1 MKLLKYIS
9 IVLVVFAVFTSCEKN
24 FEDINANVDDP
35 ATVPSSM
42 LIGTA
47 LRDVVNE
54 LYSTFNGLEHGETWI
69 QHISMVQYNDPERY
83 KPRTNTMD
91 NLWARIYTSASQ
103 ANQMQ
108 LLALEEGNSVNQGIA
123 LTIKAMC
130 FLYLTDF
137 YGDIPFSEAL
147 KGPSEGE
154 FTPAYDSQ
162 ADVYAGVL
170 TMLDEAMTFLNTGE
184 GATDPNMDIMYAGD
198 ASKWLKFATSLKFRA
213 VMRMSGKMSDSEVT
227 GLLQPLVNSGN
238 LFESNDDE
246 AKVVY
251 LSESPEANP
260 IYETIVAGGR
270 AEFKLAQTFVDHLK
284 ATSDPRLAVYAQPA
298 VATGEY
304 VGKPSGF
311 EESPLP
317 GYGYDDV
324 SAIGTFYLEATSP
337 GYFLSYTELLFLM
350 AEAAKQGWISGGET
364 AAQEYYEAAIL
375 NSLTEN
381 GVGDS
386 YASFIALGG
395 IAYNSGDAL
404 KQIGT
409 QKWAAL
415 FCQGWEAWTEWR
427 RVGYP
432 VLTPAADGYINEIP
446 SRLEYE
452 SNEVS
457 INGPNY
463 QAAVTALGGDGDE
476 LTTPVWWMN

>member
-9 IVLVVFAVFTSCEKN
+9 IFFVVTALFSGCENN
-24 FEDINANVDDP
+24 FEEINANVDDP

-47 LRDVVNE
+47 LRDVANE

-91 NLWARIYTSASQ
+91 NLWARIYTSASN

-108 LLALEEGNSVNQGIA
+108 ILAESEGNSVNQGIA

-147 KGPSEGE
+147 KGPSEGN
-154 FTPAYDSQ
+154 FTPVYDTQ
-162 ADVYAGVL
+162 ENVYPGIF
-170 TMLDEAMTFLNTGE
+170 TMLDDAMVLLQSGTGI
-184 GATDPNMDIMYAGD
+184 TDPNMDIMYAGD
-198 ASKWLKFATSLKFRA
+198 ASKWLKFAASLKFRA
-213 VMRMSGKMSDSEVT
+213 LMRASGKIDVSSQ
-227 GLLQPLVNSGN
+227 LQSLVNSGN
-238 LFESNDDE
+238 LFTSNDDE

-270 AEFKLAQTFVDHLK
+270 AEFKLAETFIVHLK
-284 ATSDPRLAVYAQPA
+284 ATSDPRLPVYAQPA
-298 VATGEY
+298 AATGEY
-304 VGKPSGF
+304 VGKPSGY

-324 SAIGTFYLEATSP
+324 SAIGTLYLEATAP

-350 AEAAKQGWISGGET
+350 AEAAKEGYISGGDA
-364 AAQEYYEAAIL
+364 AAQSYYESAIE

-381 GVGDS
+381 GVGAS
-386 YASFIALGG
+386 YGAFIALGG

-409 QKWAAL
+409 QKWVAL

-432 VLTPAADGYINEIP
+432 ELSPAADGYINEIP

-457 INGPNY
+457 INGQNY
-463 QAAVTALGGDGDE
+463 QAAVDAMGGDGDE